1 MGSVYKIVEI
11 VGTSDKSWEDAA
23 RVAVETASKSI
34 EEIRIAEV
42 NKLDI
47 KVEKDGRLT
56 FRTKLDISFKY
67 KK

>member
-11 VGTSDKSWEDAA
+11 VGTSEKSWEDAA

-34 EEIRIAEV
+34 KEIRIAEV
-42 NKLDI
+42 KKLDI
-47 KVEKDGRLT
+47 KVEKDGRIT

-67 KK
+67 IK

>member
-11 VGTSDKSWEDAA
+11 VGTSEKSWEDAA
-23 RVAVETASKSI
+23 RVALETASKSI

-42 NKLDI
+42 NRLDI
-47 KVEKDGRLT
+47 KVEKDARLT

>member
-11 VGTSDKSWEDAA
+11 VGTSEKSWEDAA
-23 RVAVETASKSI
+23 RVALETASKSI

-42 NKLDI
+42 KKLDI
-47 KVEKDGRLT
+47 KVEKDTRLT

-67 KK
+67 IK

>member
-11 VGTSDKSWEDAA
+11 VGTSEKSWEDAA

-34 EEIRIAEV
+34 KELRIAEV
-42 NKLDI
+42 NRLDI

-67 KK
+67 IK